1 MPVRPGWAFLVSR
14 VQEVVLRPQIQQD
27 PRVHGAQP
35 VLLGSPGLSASKSQ
49 LATKREEYGLSAAP
63 PGWQPHDG
71 DVSTPG
77 RAPCGPSKLCSSSPP
92 QQLLKD
98 LMHKNRTHRALRRHT
113 STTQVPS
120 ISLTGEK
127 GTKPTAR
134 SQLPLHLPAHGFGR
148 IHTAGRALGTL
159 SGAVPKMTSRAKCP
173 AHQVHTRQPG
183 MQRQGAV

>member
-1 MPVRPGWAFLVSR
+1 MPMRPGWALLVSS

-27 PRVHGAQP
+27 PRVRGAQP
-35 VLLGSPGLSASKSQ
+35 VLLGSPGLSASKSR

-63 PGWQPHDG
+63 PGWQPHNG
-71 DVSTPG
+71 DVSTQG
-77 RAPCGPSKLCSSSPP
+77 CAPCGPSKLCSSSPP

-98 LMHKNRTHRALRRHT
+98 LMHKHRTHRALRRHT
-113 STTQVPS
+113 STTEVPS
-120 ISLTGEK
+120 NSLTGEK

-134 SQLPLHLPAHGFGR
+134 SLLPLRLPARGLGR

-159 SGAVPKMTSRAKCP
+159 SGAVPKITSRAKRP
-173 AHQVHTRQPG
+173 AHRVHTRQPG